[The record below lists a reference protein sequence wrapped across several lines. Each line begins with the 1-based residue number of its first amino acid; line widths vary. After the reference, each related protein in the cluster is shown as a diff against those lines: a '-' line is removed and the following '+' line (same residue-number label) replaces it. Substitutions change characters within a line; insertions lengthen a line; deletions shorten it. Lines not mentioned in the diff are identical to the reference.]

1 MAEETE
7 SPVGDTAVGET
18 ADTGVIRRNGRRSAN
33 PAKAAR
39 APRGKNRPA
48 RAAKTASGPRTK
60 AKPLRSLVILS
71 VVGGLVVAIALPAF
85 STRPPAAEAMTLQ
98 QVAADEAQ
106 SLVVASDT
114 TQTTF
119 TRESYAA
126 TTQEEI
132 DKKKAEEAAAAR
144 AKALAASVARSGG
157 SRVASSI
164 DLSMTAPGSGEV
176 RWPLTSFSYEWFN
189 TFRPPGRSGHNGLD
203 MMAPAGTPIFAAAA
217 GVVRTST
224 DSGGSYGA
232 VVMIDSVVGGQVVAT
247 TYAHMTYGTR
257 VVSAGQTVAAGQL
270 LGQVGKT
277 GNATATHTHF
287 EVKINGGLVDP
298 LAWLQANAG

>member
-1 MAEETE
+1 MAEETH
-7 SPVGDTAVGET
+7 SPEGEIVVGEST
-18 ADTGVIRRNGRRSAN
+18 DTGDSRRSGRRGATL
-33 PAKAAR
+33 AKAPRAAR
-39 APRGKNRPA
+39 SKNRPA
-48 RAAKTASGPRTK
+48 RAAKSTTAPRTK
-60 AKPLRSLVILS
+60 AKPLRSLVIFS

-98 QVAADEAQ
+98 QVAADDAQ
-106 SLVVASDT
+106 SLVVASDATAT
-114 TQTTF
+114 TL

-144 AKALAASVARSGG
+144 AKALAASMSRSGG
-157 SRVASSI
+157 SRVASI

-189 TFRPPGRSGHNGLD
+189 TFRPPGRPGHNGLD

-247 TYAHMTYGTR
+247 TYAHMIYGSR
-257 VVSAGQTVAAGQL
+257 VVSAGQTVSAGQL

-287 EVKINGGLVDP
+287 EVKVNGGLVDP

>member
-1 MAEETE
+1 MAEETGSSE
-7 SPVGDTAVGET
+7 GENAVEERT
-18 ADTGVIRRNGRRSAN
+18 DTGVSRRSGRRAAA
-33 PAKAAR
+33 PAKAPRIPR
-39 APRGKNRPA
+39 AKSRPA
-48 RAAKTASGPRTK
+48 RVAKSSTSPRTT

-98 QVAADEAQ
+98 QVAADDAQ
-106 SLVVASDT
+106 SLVVASDATST
-114 TQTTF
+114 TL

-144 AKALAASVARSGG
+144 AKALAASVSRGG
-157 SRVASSI
+157 SRVASI

-189 TFRPPGRSGHNGLD
+189 TFRPPGRSGHNGFD

-232 VVMIDSVVGGQVVAT
+232 VVMIDSVVGGQVVST
-247 TYAHMTYGTR
+247 TYAHMIYGSR
-257 VVSAGQTVAAGQL
+257 VVSAGQTVSAGQL